1 MAKTNFQVSV
11 PSVSSDQKFNLEVEV
26 NSEGNLNITLP
37 QQTVKAT
44 RCYLPFAEVVTNFP
58 IRKVQ
63 SIFEIPRIRKGSAI
77 AETVAGRKLELQF
90 SPTAL
95 QQALTLALTADYC

>member
-26 NSEGNLNITLP
+26 NSKGNLSITLP

-44 RCYLPFAEVVTNFP
+44 QCYLPFAEVVSDFP
-58 IRKVQ
+58 VRKVKN
-63 SIFEIPRIRKGSAI
+63 IFEIPRMGKGTAT
-77 AETVAGRKLELQF
+77 AETVTGRKLELQF
-90 SPTAL
+90 SPTAM